1 MTADPLP
8 GPPALSSETD
18 VGESLPN
25 PAVPSEPAPGSGQPP
40 RHKRAYKRRKP
51 FRVTRA
57 RRAAAKANLAKAREV
72 LRAQGWPHSEKQRAA
87 GRANIKKAQA
97 AVHERGLPTTEAR
110 RAAMFSNLAK
120 ANAVLRERGYP
131 RNENQ
136 IASARAN
143 LAKAHEASRLPQNYA
158 RYHQHKVLH
167 GLKAAKLDALLRLYA
182 DLHEAELARR
192 KKRSAELILRGR
204 GER

>member
-1 MTADPLP
+1 L
-8 GPPALSSETD
+8 
-18 VGESLPN
+18 
-25 PAVPSEPAPGSGQPP
+25 
-40 RHKRAYKRRKP
+40 KRAYKRRKK
-51 FRVTRA
+51 FRFTAA
-57 RRAAAKANLAKAREV
+57 RRATARANLGKAREV
-72 LRAQGWPHSEKQRAA
+72 LRERGWPHSEKQRAA
-87 GRANIKKAQA
+87 AREAIKKAQA

-110 RAAMFSNLAK
+110 QAAMLANLAK

-182 DLHEAELARR
+182 DLREEELARR